1 MALVKIVRRFSKTGK
16 GLPQVEQL
24 DDDGKP
30 ILDKD
35 QKPVIGNEQFTCE
48 QLTDASIAWED
59 VKNEAGEVITPAAE
73 AFLTDVFESV
83 NGDLEKAAEMF
94 RTGWNRVT
102 RLEAGGM
109 DEYTKAAR
117 VLLKNNLPGFKGL
130 TLEEAIERLKS
141 MS

>member
-1 MALVKIVRRFSKTGK
+1 MALHKITRRFSKTGK

-24 DDDGKP
+24 DDEGKP

-35 QKPVIGNEQFTCE
+35 NKPVIGNEQFTCE
-48 QLTDASIAWED
+48 QLTDEAIAYQD
-59 VKNEAGEVITPAAE
+59 VKDEAGEVTTSAID
-73 AFLTDVFESV
+73 AFMADVFESV

>member
-1 MALVKIVRRFSKTGK
+1 MALVKVVRRFSKTGK

-24 DDDGKP
+24 DDEGKP

-35 QKPVIGNEQFTCE
+35 GKPVIGNEQFTCD
-48 QLTDASIAWED
+48 QLTDDSIDHTDAETFIAD
-59 VKNEAGEVITPAAE
+59 VIEAV
-73 AFLTDVFESV
+73 S
-83 NGDLEKAAEMF
+83 GDLEKAAEMF

-109 DEYTKAAR
+109 DEYQKAAR
-117 VLLKNNLPGFKGL
+117 GLMKLKLPAFKGL
-130 TLEEAIERLKS
+130 TFDEVVEKVKN